1 MSNILNN
8 FSSNADERTELIEYK
23 RIYYVVKYLSPL
35 FFIFLFWLII
45 SQIFSNIHLDIN
57 VKSDYLAERF
67 TFYSML
73 FSFSAYCLTLYAFKV
88 SNLLRFL
95 FYSVVMYF
103 ISFGIGIYTGMIS
116 SNINQTSG
124 DLGLIT
130 YLIVFIPLLIGV
142 GFNLFGQMKGTYA
155 FWSKLDLKHFLTKF
169 SDFLI
174 SKDLIDKNTSNKRT
188 PKLYIIF
195 SIVASLLLI
204 IVSLVIMFF
213 DPSNTLRIGLDDIIV
228 APIIAA
234 VLGINVTS
242 LILFGINKTERISL
256 IISGMYISNH
266 FLLKI
271 LRYSMEAVYGYTSKV
286 NIPLQLLSIVVPVLV
301 IIICIRLLRRK

>member
-67 TFYSML
+67 TFYSMI

-130 YLIVFIPLLIGV
+130 YLIVFIPSLIGV
-142 GFNLFGQMKGTYA
+142 GFNLFGQMRGTYA
-155 FWSKLDLKHFLTKF
+155 FWSKSDLKHFLTKF

-188 PKLYIIF
+188 PKLYISF

-256 IISGMYISNH
+256 IIPGMFISNN

>member
-67 TFYSML
+67 TFYSMI

-130 YLIVFIPLLIGV
+130 YLIVFIPSLIGV
-142 GFNLFGQMKGTYA
+142 GFNLFGQMRGTYA
-155 FWSKLDLKHFLTKF
+155 FWSKSDLKHFLTKF

-188 PKLYIIF
+188 PKLYISF

-256 IISGMYISNH
+256 IISGMFISNH

>member
-130 YLIVFIPLLIGV
+130 YLIVFIPSLIGV
-142 GFNLFGQMKGTYA
+142 GFNLFGQMRGTYA
-155 FWSKLDLKHFLTKF
+155 FWSKSDLKHFLTKF

-188 PKLYIIF
+188 PKLYISF

-256 IISGMYISNH
+256 IISGMFISNH